1 MFARRERSGAYSRHA
16 VEIGAL
22 LPHARNQTLRR
33 ALQQFSS
40 RLNSLISRVWRRVW
54 FQARLYS
61 SLPRHGHAGDIRRDF
76 WRNARFE

>member
-33 ALQQFSS
+33 ALQQFSTP
-40 RLNSLISRVWRRVW
+40 LEFAYLASLAAGVVPGEVVLEPSAARACWR
-54 FQARLYS
+54 YS
-61 SLPRHGHAGDIRRDF
+61 PRFLAQRSF
-76 WRNARFE
+76 